1 MAEHD
6 SEWYFGSRLS
16 ANEDSLRTIAEKSN
30 SDVYHEAEDTKE
42 ANFFKIHAD
51 SDSTYKP
58 FTQIDYTRSP
68 SSSGS
73 DEFSDEES
81 YSSSEESI
89 IDLEKLRREQ
99 VRLTLLKKISE
110 NSKPEFMNKGKMP
123 EKVDESN
130 GSSNVSMLTS
140 NGSMVTSMSDYSYN
154 EEQPYYYLN
163 SQPCPLGVPY
173 KPAVQ
178 MLKIKKNNPSTKEFS
193 PPASHVVDG
202 SAWIPEIKRTKL
214 PIESRRRDI
223 ISIIREN
230 RVIVLSGSTGCGKV
244 FKSFILSYLRS
255 RIIF

>member
-16 ANEDSLRTIAEKSN
+16 ANEDSLRTIAEKSD
-30 SDVYHEAEDTKE
+30 SDVYHDAKDTE
-42 ANFFKIHAD
+42 GTNFLKNISD
-51 SDSTYKP
+51 SDSAYKP
-58 FTQIDYTRSP
+58 FTQIDYTRS
-68 SSSGS
+68 SSSSVS

-99 VRLTLLKKISE
+99 VRLTLLKKISD
-110 NSKPEFMNKGKMP
+110 NSTSELNKGKMP
-123 EKVDESN
+123 EKVNKSN
-130 GSSNVSMLTS
+130 GSSNACMFTS
-140 NGSMVTSMSDYSYN
+140 NGSMFTSMSDHLEY

-178 MLKIKKNNPSTKEFS
+178 MLKIKKNKPSTREFS
-193 PPASHVVDG
+193 PPVSHVVDG
-202 SAWIPEIKRTKL
+202 SAWIPGIKRTKL
-214 PIESRRRDI
+214 PIESRRKDI

-244 FKSFILSYLRS
+244 FEFIYL
-255 RIIF
+255 